1 MSKPAALKVAAAQ
14 ISPAFLDPE
23 ATTDRIIA
31 ALEEAAGE
39 GVRLVAF
46 GETFL
51 PGYPFWLEHADGAR
65 FEEPA
70 LQRAYAAYVEAAV
83 DLDGPEL
90 RRIAESCARLELVA
104 VLGIVE
110 RAPSRGSVYCS
121 AVVIDEHGEIRPPH
135 RKLMPTY
142 EERLVWA
149 QGDGHGLRAHDVLGT
164 RITVLNCWE
173 NWMPLARTAC
183 YATGSALHVALW
195 PGTARNTR
203 DITRFVAMEGRM
215 YVLSASALLRARDV
229 PADFPVR
236 DRLPAVELHRTGGS
250 AIAAPDGAWVVEPV
264 EGVDGLVSADLVLAQ
279 VPIARQSFDP
289 TGHYSR
295 PDVLQLRVDRRR
307 LGTVDRGL

>member
-1 MSKPAALKVAAAQ
+1 MSSLRVAAAQ
-14 ISPAFLDPE
+14 ISPAFLDAE
-23 ATTDRIIA
+23 ATAGRMVASLEQA
-31 ALEEAAGE
+31 ASE
-39 GVRLVAF
+39 GTRLVAF

-51 PGYPFWLEHADGAR
+51 PGYPFWVEHADGAR
-65 FEEPA
+65 FEDPA
-70 LQRAYAAYVEAAV
+70 LKRAYAAYVDAAV
-83 DLDGPEL
+83 EVDGPEL
-90 RRIAESCARLELVA
+90 RRIARACAGLGVA
-104 VLGIVE
+104 AVVGIVE
-110 RAPSRGSVYCS
+110 RAPSHGSVFCS
-121 AVVIDEHGEIRPPH
+121 AVVVDEHGEIRPPH
-135 RKLMPTY
+135 RKLMPTH

-183 YATGSALHVALW
+183 YATGASVHVALW

-215 YVLSASALLRARDV
+215 FVLSAGARLRAEDV

-236 DRLPAVELHRTGGS
+236 DRLPDVPLFRTGGS
-250 AIAAPDGAWVVEPV
+250 AIAGPDGDWLVEPD
-264 EGVDGLVSADLVLAQ
+264 ETTEGLVSADLDLAR
-279 VPIARQSFDP
+279 VAAARHSFDP

-307 LGTVDRGL
+307 LATVADGGQ